1 VDQFKLLAGYLRAQH
16 SSDEGATI
24 VEYSLLVALIAVALI
39 AGVRALETDIAGLFT
54 KVTNAI
60 A

>member
-1 VDQFKLLAGYLRAQH
+1 VERFKLLIGYLRAGH

-39 AGVRALETDIAGLFT
+39 VGLQALETDIAALFA

-60 A
+60 P

>member
-1 VDQFKLLAGYLRAQH
+1 VDQFKLLIGYLRTKN
-16 SSDEGATI
+16 SSDQGATI

-39 AGVRALETDIAGLFT
+39 VGLQALETDIAGLFT

-60 A
+60 P

>member
-1 VDQFKLLAGYLRAQH
+1 MEQFKLLIGYLRAKH

-39 AGVRALETDIAGLFT
+39 VGLQALETDIAGVLKKIT
-54 KVTNAI
+54 DNI
-60 A
+60 

>member
-1 VDQFKLLAGYLRAQH
+1 MEQFKLLIGYLRAKH
-16 SSDEGATI
+16 TSDEGATI

-39 AGVRALETDIAGLFT
+39 VGLQALETDIAGLLT

-60 A
+60 